1 MKTFLKIAL
10 AVTVLVSACGEK
22 ESDPPV
28 ISSLNLVQDSIVSQ
42 KGAVLEIVY
51 SISDDNGLSK
61 FRLTILDDFPDARFA
76 LAPWFYERDFDVTG
90 TESSDTVVV
99 SLPFPDVE
107 PGQYK
112 LSFTVAD
119 IDDNEKAQEK
129 SFVIY

>member
-1 MKTFLKIAL
+1 MFLKIVL

-22 ESDPPV
+22 EIESDPPV
-28 ISSLNLVQDSIVSQ
+28 ISSLSLVQDSIMSQ
-42 KGAVLEIVY
+42 QGAVLEIVY

-76 LAPWFYERDFDVTG
+76 LAPWSDDLDFDVTG
-90 TESSDTVVV
+90 TEYSDTVVV

>member
-1 MKTFLKIAL
+1 MKMFLKIVL

-28 ISSLNLVQDSIVSQ
+28 ISSLSLVQDSVMSQ
-42 KGAVLEIVY
+42 QGAVLEVVY

-61 FRLTILDDFPDARFA
+61 FRLTILDDFPDARLA
-76 LAPWFYERDFDVTG
+76 LAPWFYERDFDVSG
-90 TESSDTVVV
+90 TDFSDTVVV

>member
-1 MKTFLKIAL
+1 MFLKIVL
-10 AVTVLVSACGEK
+10 VVTVLVSACGEK
-22 ESDPPV
+22 VSDPPV
-28 ISSLNLVQDSIVSQ
+28 ISSLNLVQDSIMSEQ
-42 KGAVLEIVY
+42 GAVLRLAY

-76 LAPWFYERDFDVTG
+76 LAPWFYENDFEASG
-90 TESSDTVVV
+90 TEQSDTITVN
-99 SLPFPDVE
+99 LPYPDLE

-119 IDDNEKAQEK
+119 IDENEKAQDK

>member
-1 MKTFLKIAL
+1 MFLKIVL
-10 AVTVLVSACGEK
+10 VVTVLVSSCGEK
-22 ESDPPV
+22 VSDPPV
-28 ISSLNLVQDSIVSQ
+28 ISSLNLVQDSIMSEQ
-42 KGAVLEIVY
+42 GAVLRLAY

-76 LAPWFYERDFDVTG
+76 LAPWFYENDFDASG
-90 TESSDTVVV
+90 TEQSDTITVN
-99 SLPFPDVE
+99 LPHPDLE

-119 IDDNEKAQEK
+119 IDENEKAQDK